1 MSTDFA
7 DDHQET
13 LTSVH
18 VHRAVAGNAASL
30 AWIVQRFTPL
40 LLAQADLR
48 LGAVLRR
55 HVDPEDLVADVWN
68 VVLRRIGDLEAAE
81 GRGAGAF
88 VRYLGTTLLRR
99 IRDLAR
105 LAAVRES
112 GRRLAAGEPTE
123 EDGAAA
129 GPADKDDVVASII
142 RSERRSSVR
151 DALTTLPEQDREVL
165 VLRGLEER
173 PLEEVGLLIGCK
185 PGTVAVRY
193 HRALKRLR
201 TQLPGSVYDEF
212 AED

>member
-1 MSTDFA
+1 MSDGVA

-18 VHRAVAGNAASL
+18 VHRAVAGSSDSL
-30 AWIVQRFTPL
+30 AWIVKRFTPL

-68 VVLRRIGDLEAAE
+68 VVLRRIGHLEAVE

-105 LAAVRES
+105 LAAIRETGRLVEAEAARDEGDPAAPRAS
-112 GRRLAAGEPTE
+112 GN
-123 EDGAAA
+123 
-129 GPADKDDVVASII
+129 DVVAAII
-142 RSERRSSVR
+142 SAERRSSVR
-151 DALTTLPEQDREVL
+151 DALTALPENDREVL

-173 PLEEVGLLIGCK
+173 PLEEVGLLINCK

-201 TQLPGSVYDEF
+201 TQLPGSVYDEL